1 MNSFKCTFCTYRA
14 NKLKILLII
23 TPPRTISTPSS
34 PSKSG
39 LIAILLGSP
48 NGKGR
53 GFSIDDEHDQN
64 SMLAKQA
71 CVDGI
76 SKDKVANILLSFNRK
91 NRLDDAFNDEEE
103 HCSEG
108 ENKRINLK
116 PM

>member
-1 MNSFKCTFCTYRA
+1 
-14 NKLKILLII
+14 
-23 TPPRTISTPSS
+23 
-34 PSKSG
+34 
-39 LIAILLGSP
+39 
-48 NGKGR
+48 
-53 GFSIDDEHDQN
+53 
-64 SMLAKQA
+64 MLAKQA